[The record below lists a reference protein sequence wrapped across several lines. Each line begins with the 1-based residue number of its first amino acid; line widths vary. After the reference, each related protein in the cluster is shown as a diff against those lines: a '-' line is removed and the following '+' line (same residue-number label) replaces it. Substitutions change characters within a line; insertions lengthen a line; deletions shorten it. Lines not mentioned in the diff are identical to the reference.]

1 MSSHDNKLLL
11 LIKTKGRIANI
22 SCHVCAV
29 ARLSGG
35 CWSSIQLQPVGQPDW
50 EPCHCLRQDNP
61 LCIPGRA
68 LGHDPERAGVEKP
81 PKLKQRCHFPEFYC
95 FLCFGG
101 LFKIKVGLIVEV
113 LWNLGCTEAAHASP
127 SAGTSWFCIVQ
138 GHFLFS
144 GGK

>member
-35 CWSSIQLQPVGQPDW
+35 YWSSIQLQPVGQPDW
-50 EPCHCLRQDNP
+50 EPCHCLRQDN
-61 LCIPGRA
+61 LCAFQEGHWAMILRG
-68 LGHDPERAGVEKP
+68 LGLRNHPSLNRDATFQNFIVFCVLED
-81 PKLKQRCHFPEFYC
+81 Y
-95 FLCFGG
+95 
-101 LFKIKVGLIVEV
+101 FKIKVGLIVEV
-113 LWNLGCTEAAHASP
+113 LQNLWCTEAAHASP

-144 GGK
+144 GVK